1 MTTLQKAGGI
11 AAISEAIIYI
21 LAFIFFGTFW
31 HYPSNEST
39 VAQLNYLVETHFIY
53 SAVNMMMY
61 VFFGIILSI
70 ITLALY
76 ERLKSKSP
84 VIMQVATIF
93 GVIWVTL
100 VIASGMIST
109 VGLRAVLEMSS
120 ADPERT
126 MTVWATISA
135 IVQGLGGGNE
145 IVGGLWVLLLSIAA
159 LKSNEFYKLFNYFG
173 LFVGVAGIST
183 IYPAEVL
190 TAIFGISQIVWFFG
204 LGFIMLKSANSKHV
218 VAL

>member
-1 MTTLQKAGGI
+1 MNTLQKAGGI

-21 LAFIFFGTFW
+21 LAFIFFGAFW
-31 HYPSNEST
+31 HYPSGEST
-39 VAQLNYLVETHFIY
+39 ITQLSYLTETQFIY

-61 VFFGIILSI
+61 VFFGVILSV

-76 ERLKSKSP
+76 ERIKSKSP
-84 VIMQVATIF
+84 AVMQVATIF

-109 VGLRAVLEMSS
+109 VGLRTIIEMSS
-120 ADPERT
+120 AAPEQA

-159 LKSNEFYKLFNYFG
+159 IRSNELSKSFNYFG
-173 LFVGVAGIST
+173 LVVGATGIST
-183 IYPAEVL
+183 IYPSEAL
-190 TAIFGISQIVWFFG
+190 TSLFGVSQIVWFLW
-204 LGFIMLKSANSKHV
+204 LGVIMLKK
-218 VAL
+218 